1 MKIQQQAPIEH
12 QRSGFQ
18 SLGFTIIEL
27 LVVIAVIGILMAL
40 LLPAIQSAR
49 ESGRKTACM
58 SNAYQLG
65 MAVNRFDQDKG
76 KVPGYAQPL
85 STRVAGW
92 PVMCLPY
99 IERNDLYLPWTSG
112 NPTTGIV
119 GVFICPSAPANQL
132 NTAPLSYVA
141 NCGNQGDTSPS
152 LYCGV
157 MANNYSTSYSLE
169 DVSDGDGTATTLLF
183 GEKSLAEDLP
193 RKTPPLVSFSQPRYD
208 MQKIWNWHS
217 PPQSP
222 NTVLYGLM
230 NFSNSNNN
238 SMVDPAANST
248 VLPFVYGYPA
258 FGLPT
263 TAPGQNLRSAHT
275 GGSVVAFCDGHTYFL
290 GNDINTNVYIQLVT
304 SNGGRLPTGNVYKV
318 GILNESD
325 F

>member
-1 MKIQQQAPIEH
+1 MKLQKKTQHQASIEQ

-18 SLGFTIIEL
+18 RSGFTIVEL
-27 LVVIAVIGILMAL
+27 LVVIAIIGVLMAL

-76 KVPGYAQPL
+76 KVPGWSQPL
-85 STRVAGW
+85 SSNVVGW
-92 PVMCLPY
+92 PVMSLPY
-99 IERNDLYLPWTSG
+99 IERNDLYTEWATG
-112 NPTTGIV
+112 NVPGGLV
-119 GVFICPSAPANQL
+119 NVFVCPSAPPNSG
-132 NTAPLSYVA
+132 NNSPLSYVG
-141 NCGNQGDTSPS
+141 NCGNQGDVTPS

-183 GEKSLAEDLP
+183 GEKALGPGYDIQKNWDFCYQQTGANTSLPSD
-193 RKTPPLVSFSQPRYD
+193 
-208 MQKIWNWHS
+208 
-217 PPQSP
+217 
-222 NTVLYGLM
+222 NTM
-230 NFSNSNNN
+230 NFSNTTNN
-238 SMVDPAANST
+238 SLVGARID
-248 VLPFVYGYPA
+248 GYPA

-304 SNGGRLPTGNVYKV
+304 SNGGRLPTGNDYKV

>member
-1 MKIQQQAPIEH
+1 MYKN
-12 QRSGFQ
+12 RSR
-18 SLGFTIIEL
+18 GFTLIEL
-27 LVVIAVIGILMAL
+27 LVVIAIIGVLMAL

-76 KVPGYAQPL
+76 KVPGWAQPL
-85 STRVAGW
+85 STRVVGW

-99 IERNDLYLPWTSG
+99 IERNDLYAEWTNG
-112 NPTTGIV
+112 NTNFGTI
-119 GVFICPSAPANQL
+119 GVFICPSAPVNQL
-132 NTAPLSYVA
+132 NVAPLSYVA
-141 NCGNQGDTSPS
+141 NCGNQGDASPS

-183 GEKSLAEDLP
+183 GEKALGSG
-193 RKTPPLVSFSQPRYD
+193 YD

-217 PPQSP
+217 PPQNP
-222 NTVLYGLM
+222 NTVLYGIM

-238 SMVDPAANST
+238 SMVDPATSA
-248 VLPFVYGYPA
+248 VLSYVYGYPA

-290 GNDINTNVYIQLVT
+290 GNDINTDVYIQLVT
-304 SNGGRLPTGNVYKV
+304 SNGGRLPTGNDYKV

>member
-1 MKIQQQAPIEH
+1 MKLQKKTQHQASIEQ

-18 SLGFTIIEL
+18 RSGFTIVEL
-27 LVVIAVIGILMAL
+27 LVVIAIIGVLMAL

-76 KVPGYAQPL
+76 KVPGWSQPL
-85 STRVAGW
+85 SSNVVGW
-92 PVMCLPY
+92 PVMSLPY
-99 IERNDLYLPWTSG
+99 IERNDLYTEWATG
-112 NPTTGIV
+112 NVPGGLV
-119 GVFICPSAPANQL
+119 NVFVCPSAPPNSG
-132 NTAPLSYVA
+132 NNSPLSYVG
-141 NCGNQGDTSPS
+141 NCGNQGDVTPS

-183 GEKSLAEDLP
+183 GEKALGPGYDIQKNWDFCYQQTGANTSLPSD
-193 RKTPPLVSFSQPRYD
+193 
-208 MQKIWNWHS
+208 
-217 PPQSP
+217 
-222 NTVLYGLM
+222 NTM
-230 NFSNSNNN
+230 NFSNTTNN
-238 SMVDPAANST
+238 SLVGARID
-248 VLPFVYGYPA
+248 GYPA